1 MQKPKV
7 SVVIPVYNVEL
18 YLREALNSVINQTL
32 KEIEIIVVNDGSTDS
47 SLEIIKEYEKKD
59 NRIVVIN
66 QENKGLSCAR
76 NSGLRIASGE
86 YIYFMDSDDYISLD
100 TLEICYTN
108 SLENNLDFIFF
119 DAKSFTNDNIDISGY
134 DYDRSSTISE
144 KTIFSG
150 AEILKQLLDKKKYRS
165 AAVLNFINLNFLKE
179 IKLEFYPGI
188 LHEDELFTFLLFIF
202 SKKTSYINRKF
213 FQRRVRPNSIMTNQK
228 GEKNM
233 IGYLTIIREFKKIR
247 LIEKNELKR
256 NLLNRRI
263 QNILGNYIS
272 LLELLDKKTVQ
283 NSKMNIKKEFSENL
297 SLRNKI
303 QFNYPYAFKI
313 IKNIKHFIG

>member
-1 MQKPKV
+1 
-7 SVVIPVYNVEL
+7 
-18 YLREALNSVINQTL
+18 LREALNSVINQTL

-233 IGYLTIIREFKKIR
+233 IGYMTVAKELNKIK
-247 LIEKNELKR
+247 LIEKDELKQK
-256 NLLNRRI
+256 LLNNKI
-263 QNILGNYIS
+263 QDMIGSLIS
-272 LLELLDKKTVQ
+272 LSNKLDKKI
-283 NSKMNIKKEFSENL
+283 NLDYKIKIKEEFGGDLNL
-297 SLRNKI
+297 KNRI

-313 IKNIKHFIG
+313 LKNIKHFLK